1 MSWLSDITDPSLVN
15 QHIDQGSD
23 QWDEIRVGR
32 FTSSE
37 WWKLMEFGKRDMT
50 PAELAAR
57 PKTGKGSAT
66 KTMPDFTKFSPGGET
81 YIRVKVAETLTG
93 LPRPQAYAYP
103 LVYGKEMEP
112 QAVEYFEA
120 QTGLQTASVGFQ
132 PFGDHAGGSPDR
144 VIEDM
149 PGWGL
154 EVKCPMTSDK
164 QIDYLMLTDHY
175 DLKRMYPEYYWQ
187 CVSLMLFMGFDGWKF
202 RTFDPRFK
210 LDKHKMTGVDIKA
223 DDVQE
228 DFDLI
233 AASLENAVK
242 QKLQMIQMLNA

>member
-1 MSWLSDITDPSLVN
+1 MSWLDDITNVDRVN

-37 WWKLMEFGKRDMT
+37 WWKLMEFGKRLMT

-57 PKTGKGSAT
+57 PKTGKGSSTTQA
-66 KTMPDFTKFSPGGET
+66 PDFTKFSQVGET

-120 QTGLQTASVGFQ
+120 STGLKCASIGFQ
-132 PFGDHAGGSPDR
+132 PFGAHAGGSPDR
-144 VIEDM
+144 VIEDSK
-149 PGWGL
+149 WGL
-154 EVKCPMTSDK
+154 EVKCPLTSDK
-164 QIDYLMLTDHY
+164 QIDYLYLTDHF
-175 DLKRMYPEYYWQ
+175 DLKRMYPDYYWQ
-187 CVSLMLFMGFDGWKF
+187 CVTLMFFMDFEGWHF
-202 RTFDPRFK
+202 CTFDPRFK
-210 LDKHKMTGVDIKA
+210 SEKHKMTFIKIEA
-223 DDVQE
+223 KDVME

-233 AASLENAVK
+233 AATLENAVK
-242 QKLQMIQMLNA
+242 QKLQMLQTLNA